1 MERDQNWFS
10 ISTVIH
16 RSRIAATVLL
26 TIALTALARGSPP
39 TTTSSI
45 CIEHGGESDKPVH
58 GISISESDI
67 GIEPCREDSVERV
80 GLLNLWERVIDSKL
94 MLRLAAIVEE
104 TGSDER
110 GDPHG
115 FGTLFVVIV
124 KGSNKRVLVLNS
136 GHAVMFLAELE
147 RSCTD
152 RTLRSYFEHLRD
164 RITNGLP

>member
-1 MERDQNWFS
+1 MIRQF
-10 ISTVIH
+10 
-16 RSRIAATVLL
+16 RIAGIVLV
-26 TIALTALARGSPP
+26 TIALTAIARGSAP
-39 TTTSSI
+39 TTTASI

-58 GISISESDI
+58 GVSISESGI
-67 GIEPCREDSVERV
+67 GIESCREDSVGRV
-80 GLLNLWERVIDSKL
+80 GLPILWERVIDSKL
-94 MLRLAAIVEE
+94 MQRLVPIVEE

-110 GDPHG
+110 GHPHE

-124 KGSNKRVLVLNS
+124 KESNKRVLVLNS

-152 RTLRSYFEHLRD
+152 RTLRSYLAHLRD